1 MSDQGYLT
9 MSLFDLRRY
18 WSYRLGLFGSRF
30 PSSIASFRPL
40 IHPISSSGSEV
51 MEFWLWSYHFFCLRA
66 TSQDP
71 FHRVLS
77 SFDAIDHLIISFQRA
92 KDRPDRSTRS
102 SDKAP
107 SLYPSSSYSPPER
120 SHHIPVILLS
130 FFTVQHSIYIY
141 FSTPFCSLHQFSTAL
156 LFSQSAPSWSVLQSS
171 DIIWTYLSQIFVVF
185 LYHGV
190 ILGCFS
196 LVYPPRYHILAIPS
210 SLPLLSYTFLLS
222 PTPVCYFVFLIHHHH
237 HLSLSLIG
245 NQGDGFIRCVSL
257 PSSWRFS
264 SFFTVCHAFRRA
276 LGNVWNFLCG

>member
-1 MSDQGYLT
+1 

-71 FHRVLS
+71 FHHVLS

-141 FSTPFCSLHQFSTAL
+141 FSTPFCSPHPFSTAS

-171 DIIWTYLSQIFVVF
+171 DIIWTYLSQIFVIF
-185 LYHGV
+185 LYQGV

-196 LVYPPRYHILAIPS
+196 LVYHLVIISWPFPVHFLCYPTHSCYHQPQFAILS
-210 SLPLLSYTFLLS
+210 SSSTTTTTFHFHSLGIRGMVLFVAFRCHQVEGS
-222 PTPVCYFVFLIHHHH
+222 PVF
-237 HLSLSLIG
+237 SLSVTLSAELSKMFG
-245 NQGDGFIRCVSL
+245 TFGVVR
-257 PSSWRFS
+257 
-264 SFFTVCHAFRRA
+264 
-276 LGNVWNFLCG
+276 